1 MERLTSKGMRRMD
14 ARSAV
19 VSLDVHDEAVGDA
32 VLRMVSGTPSR
43 PSGLTTCSMRY
54 ETFPR

>member
-32 VLRMVSGTPSR
+32 VLRMVR
-43 PSGLTTCSMRY
+43 PAHR
-54 ETFPR
+54 PVRPA